1 MKVPANVKHLVRPLI
16 FVLSLSAIVLLA
28 AWNAESAKTNY
39 LPIVLNSASGPGNSV
54 LPPINGGTVPRPRAD
69 LAITSTGRREGTRIT
84 FDLTVRNLGPLA
96 AQTVVVENRLPG
108 QVRGISIVPSK
119 GSCAPRNRLL
129 VCQLGTLARNE
140 VVTIQIVS
148 ELQQLR
154 SRSVRNIATVG
165 SATRDLNRRNNRTVT
180 VVTLR

>member
-1 MKVPANVKHLVRPLI
+1 
-16 FVLSLSAIVLLA
+16 LLKETD
-28 AWNAESAKTNY
+28 NESASDCETPRSPVDLRLEPERNRAARG
-39 LPIVLNSASGPGNSV
+39 LERRERQDPGNSV

-84 FDLTVRNLGPLA
+84 FDLTVRNFGPLA

-108 QVRGISIVPSK
+108 QVRGISVVPSK